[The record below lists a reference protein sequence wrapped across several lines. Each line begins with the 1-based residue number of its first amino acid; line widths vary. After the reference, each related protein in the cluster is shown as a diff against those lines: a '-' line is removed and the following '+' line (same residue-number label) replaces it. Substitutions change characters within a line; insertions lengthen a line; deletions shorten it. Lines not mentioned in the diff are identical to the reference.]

1 MSPCFL
7 PSTRFRIER
16 LFFGSYY
23 LSFVNLGLL
32 SGPRFCTEQLFFV
45 LYLDFVDLGFFF
57 STIDYRFCNDYFVLC
72 PRVFWARGS
81 VVSRFLFLYLDF
93 LDLGIYF
100 FSTFVFRIDYF
111 ERCNSLFAATTQQTQ
126 RRRCPG
132 SPGKWPL
139 YYLTFEHGWSFNAE
153 LCDWAYWQSREH
165 KSLSK
170 CDWDGAVCASP
181 RSVHLRLLSA
191 QRCCCSSDARWEA
204 RALSYPAI
212 TREVPYAR
220 APLC

>member
-1 MSPCFL
+1 MFPSEHEVPYWATFLWFVLFKFRKFRSPFGPEVLHWAAFLCFVF
-7 PSTRFRIER
+7 RFR
-16 LFFGSYY
+16 
-23 LSFVNLGLL
+23 
-32 SGPRFCTEQLFFV
+32 RFRF
-45 LYLDFVDLGFFF
+45 FFF

-100 FSTFVFRIDYF
+100 FSTFVFRIEYF
-111 ERCNSLFAATTQQTQ
+111 ERCNCLFAATTQQAQ